1 LTAQATPKLGSSS
14 NTKELAKLISEDL
27 VAAFEE
33 RTRQKEAAE
42 DVEIHEE
49 TQNEKKPL
57 LAWVSNYSGSLNVD
71 ILPLKISEAEIQSL
85 IDRSGEDYSLV
96 GALRKLNTMQR
107 RMILRNVEMLE
118 LTLCFVDTWAKE
130 KVTTFFGDLEFI
142 LVVWVTKRHPRN
154 RLPSPPDEVGHTM
167 PGERMRQ
174 GQHYQH
180 PLPLPPSPP
189 NVISGGR
196 MRHVQS
202 SVNRSTIC

>member
-1 LTAQATPKLGSSS
+1 
-14 NTKELAKLISEDL
+14 
-27 VAAFEE
+27 
-33 RTRQKEAAE
+33 
-42 DVEIHEE
+42 
-49 TQNEKKPL
+49 
-57 LAWVSNYSGSLNVD
+57 
-71 ILPLKISEAEIQSL
+71 
-85 IDRSGEDYSLV
+85 
-96 GALRKLNTMQR
+96 MQQ

-142 LVVWVTKRHPRN
+142 LVVRVIKGHPRN
-154 RLPSPPDEVGHTM
+154 GTPSPPDEVGHAM

-202 SVNRSTIC
+202 PVIGVPSVEDYTSEVRESPPPSWGAGRRKPRNIHQIRERRATLP